1 MYIAQVKFPTAANTV
16 GELYLKYSNR
26 IQKIYIC
33 STDLL
38 PCRVGSGI
46 VLYCNGL
53 KVPGCVNPPAPS
65 SLPKYTSVSQTK
77 KKRLRGYVD
86 IVRVVGR

>member
-16 GELYLKYSNR
+16 GELHLKYSNR

-38 PCRVGSGI
+38 PCRVRTGI

-53 KVPGCVNPPAPS
+53 KMPGCVNPPAPPLFQNIRQLHEEKKS
-65 SLPKYTSVSQTK
+65 S
-77 KKRLRGYVD
+77 RGYVD